1 MTGSRIAD
9 PVESTTE
16 TTIGTFYGKTNEWL
30 EIPVQDVQM
39 WTCDTPYLYD
49 FTVEMEKDR
58 VAGYFAMRKFTLE
71 KRWTGIRADL
81 PEPSGTVSEW
91 STGSGLLA
99 GWTVYRTFR

>member
-1 MTGSRIAD
+1 M
-9 PVESTTE
+9 ESTTE

-71 KRWTGIRADL
+71 KDGQGFVRICLNHQVQYQNGVLDQGYWPDGLYTA
-81 PEPSGTVSEW
+81 PSDE
-91 STGSGLLA
+91 L
-99 GWTVYRTFR
+99 